1 MTHACPAAHL
11 GLEMWENEGNA
22 YHVYTCNSL
31 SAANSFFFLIFI
43 FSFCLSNIPTTIRRG
58 SASYW
63 IISFSHRRTHTYLY
77 LYLETRAD
85 TVRRLLVL
93 GFVFYKEY
101 GSFVEKITWRR
112 RIESK
117 YM

>member
-22 YHVYTCNSL
+22 YHVYTQL
-31 SAANSFFFLIFI
+31 SFGRQFLFFYRF
-43 FSFCLSNIPTTIRRG
+43 FSFCLSNIPTTIHRG

-63 IISFSHRRTHTYLY
+63 IISLSHTYIY

-101 GSFVEKITWRR
+101 GSFVEKILGGVV
-112 RIESK
+112 
-117 YM
+117 

>member
-22 YHVYTCNSL
+22 YHVSMQL
-31 SAANSFFFLIFI
+31 SFGRQFLFFIVFFFFLPIKHTNNNTSRLCFLLDHL
-43 FSFCLSNIPTTIRRG
+43 FLSLSLSP
-58 SASYW
+58 
-63 IISFSHRRTHTYLY
+63 TYLY

-93 GFVFYKEY
+93 GFVFLQR
-101 GSFVEKITWRR
+101 VR
-112 RIESK
+112 
-117 YM
+117 

>member
-1 MTHACPAAHL
+1 MHT
-11 GLEMWENEGNA
+11 MF
-22 YHVYTCNSL
+22 TCNSL
-31 SAANSFFFLIFI
+31 SAANSFFFNLFLFFLPIKHTNNNTSRLCFLLDHL
-43 FSFCLSNIPTTIRRG
+43 FL
-58 SASYW
+58 
-63 IISFSHRRTHTYLY
+63 SHRHTHTYLY

-101 GSFVEKITWRR
+101 GSFVEKIPWRR